1 MTNKALNKFGYL
13 LIAATLVFYAAGCG
27 HAQTGHK
34 DGHDGGNISGGDHH
48 ADVMKNGEKA
58 MGFSQ
63 TATTHHFLLMED
75 GGAIRVE
82 ANDAADKL
90 NRDKIRKHLNGIAT
104 QFSEGVFSTPFAV
117 HGKVPPGAAVMEELR
132 SDIEYKYE
140 ETENG
145 AQVRISTKNS
155 KALAA
160 VHSFLKFQIEEHE
173 TGDPSKLN

>member
-13 LIAATLVFYAAGCG
+13 LMAATLVFYAASCG

-34 DGHDGGNISGGDHH
+34 EGHDTKGDHH

-63 TATTHHFLLMED
+63 TATTHHFLLMKD

-90 NRDKIRKHLNGIAT
+90 NRDEIRKHLTGIAA
-104 QFSEGVFSTPFAV
+104 QFTEGIFSTPFAV
-117 HGKVPPGAAVMEELR
+117 HGSMPPGAPVMEELK
-132 SDIEYKYE
+132 SDIEYKFE

-145 AQVRISTKNS
+145 AQVRISTKNA

-160 VHSFLKFQIEEHE
+160 IHSFLKFQIEEHQ
-173 TGDPSKLN
+173 TGDPSELN

>member
-13 LIAATLVFYAAGCG
+13 LMAATLVFYAAACG

-34 DGHDGGNISGGDHH
+34 DGHDAKGDHH

-63 TATTHHFLLMED
+63 TATTHHFLLMKD

-90 NRDKIRKHLNGIAT
+90 NRDKIRKHLTGIAA
-104 QFSEGVFSTPFAV
+104 QFTEGIFSTPFAV
-117 HGKVPPGAAVMEELR
+117 HGRVPPGAAVMEELK
-132 SDIEYKYE
+132 SDIEYKFE

-145 AQVRISTKNS
+145 AQVRISTKNA

-173 TGDPSKLN
+173 TGDPLTPGK

>member
-13 LIAATLVFYAAGCG
+13 LLAATVVFYAAACG

-34 DGHDGGNISGGDHH
+34 DGHDAKGDHH

-63 TATTHHFLLMED
+63 TATTHHFLLMLD

-82 ANDAADKL
+82 ANDAADKA
-90 NRDKIRKHLNGIAT
+90 NRDKIRKHLAGIAA
-104 QFSEGVFSTPFAV
+104 QFAEGVFSTPFVV
-117 HGKVPPGAAVMEELR
+117 HGKVPPGAPVMEELK
-132 SDIEYKYE
+132 SDIDYKYE

-145 AQVRISTKNS
+145 AQVRISTKNA

-160 VHSFLKFQIEEHE
+160 IHSFLKFQIEEHE
-173 TGDPSKLN
+173 TSDPLTPGE